1 MSSRSLSALLLSALG
16 TVGVVA
22 GWRAAP
28 DGPSEASAASD
39 RSVQVDGPLGGTGGS
54 SSEDEATGT
63 SNIYS
68 MAMHLHGAA
77 SEGTAQWNWHI
88 AQALANNID
97 VLWWSEHDTFLYPD
111 GVPNA
116 TGFDFEAGGL
126 SNSVATYPS
135 TATPL
140 TGLLRDNTENLPLA
154 YGLEALPAAAF
165 SGSYGGRFS
174 MAAHD
179 DATDEL
185 VEFFYNIAPK
195 VHYKAL
201 MGDVTFEF
209 RVRPNV
215 ASTDGELQVLLP
227 LNGTPVTG
235 TRPVNDSY
243 KRIIFY
249 HGGAGHTPGLQADGY
264 TYYVPMALTEGE
276 WTTVSANISDLAADA
291 WPTEWEQLHAEM
303 FTLRGVASNGAE
315 IEYDLDDF
323 AWDMAIHGDDLASD
337 IEAYVSSLSTDPVN
351 LVGIEI
357 SEVDGGHFSTFGSG
371 IPLLPYATDDAIDP
385 IVASDWVHAYGGLI
399 SVNHLFGPYGGVW
412 DEDTRAAQ
420 VEETI
425 TNLASNDAYGA
436 DMLEIGYRER
446 GGQMSDFL
454 EVWDELGRLGVYKT
468 GIAGMDLHDNDDFA
482 TFTNNFVTYVQMTGD
497 FDEATALSRLAVGRT
512 WFADPTMFRNGKTN
526 LSISASTVSA
536 QQGDVVVGRS
546 RPLSVSLSISSL
558 PTRQCTVRLVQN
570 GSVTNT
576 WNPTCDGRRW
586 STSVNVNPVGGKVV
600 RMEVVQRSSRN
611 PVGYTNP
618 IYFVDSDPGTIPADR
633 KIRAF

>member
-22 GWRAAP
+22 GWRSDETSP
-28 DGPSEASAASD
+28 NEASAASD
-39 RSVQVDGPLGGTGGS
+39 RSVQVDPSGRGS
-54 SSEDEATGT
+54 SDADTDEEATGT

-77 SEGTAQWNWHI
+77 SEGTAQWSWHI

-116 TGFDFEAGGL
+116 TGFDFEEGSL
-126 SNSVATYPS
+126 SQPVTAYPS

-140 TGLLRDNTENLPLA
+140 TSTIRDNTENAPLA
-154 YGLEALPAAAF
+154 YNLEARSEAAF

-174 MAAHD
+174 MTAHD
-179 DATDEL
+179 DAIDEL
-185 VEFFYNIAPK
+185 VEFYYSVAPK
-195 VHYKAL
+195 VHYKPL

-215 ASTDGELQVLLP
+215 ASTDGEFQVLLP
-227 LNGTPVTG
+227 LNGTPVAN
-235 TRPVNDSY
+235 TRPVIDSY

-249 HGGAGHTPGLQADGY
+249 HGGTGHTPGLQADGF
-264 TYYVPMALTEGE
+264 TYYVPMALTEGD
-276 WTTVSANISDLAADA
+276 WTTVSANLSDLAADG

-303 FTLRGVASNGAE
+303 FTMRGIASNGAE
-315 IEYDLDDF
+315 LEYDVDDF
-323 AWDMAIHGDDLASD
+323 AWDMAIHGDDLVAD
-337 IEAYVSSLSTDPVN
+337 IESYVTSLSTDPVN

-357 SEVDGGHFSTFGSG
+357 SEVDGGHFSTFGDG
-371 IPLLPYATDDAIDP
+371 VPLLPYATDDAIDP
-385 IVASDWVHAYGGLI
+385 VVAADWVHSYGGLI

-412 DEDTRAAQ
+412 DEHTRAAL

-425 TNLASNDAYGA
+425 TELATTDAWGA

-497 FDEATALSRLAVGRT
+497 FDEATALSRLSAGRA
-512 WFADPTMFRNGKTN
+512 WFADPTMFRSGKTN
-526 LSISASTVSA
+526 MSISASAVSA
-536 QQGDVVVGRS
+536 QQGNVVVGRS
-546 RPLSVSLSISSL
+546 RVITVSLSISSL

-586 STSVNVNPVGGKVV
+586 STSVNVNPAGGKVV
-600 RMEVVQRSSRN
+600 RMEVVQRTSRN

-618 IYFVDSDPGTIPADR
+618 IYFVDSDPGTIPANR
-633 KIRAF
+633 FIRAY